1 MAARIRDVVWAE
13 SAQRA
18 LDDILTDI
26 ALESPSGAAKVLIRA
41 LDVADRLSTLS
52 ERGRVVPE
60 LGESTL
66 REVFVYEYRLLY
78 RVGEDRVV
86 IRAFLHGARDFSKWR
101 REDAPEL

>member
-1 MAARIRDVVWAE
+1 VAARIRDVVWAE

-26 ALESPSGAAKVLIRA
+26 ALESPAGAAKVLIRA

>member
-26 ALESPSGAAKVLIRA
+26 ALESPAGAAKVLIRA

-52 ERGRVVPE
+52 ERGRF
-60 LGESTL
+60 STAL
-66 REVFVYEYRLLY
+66 ETFRN
-78 RVGEDRVV
+78 
-86 IRAFLHGARDFSKWR
+86 GAAKTPRNCSH
-101 REDAPEL
+101 AG

>member
-1 MAARIRDVVWAE
+1 M
-13 SAQRA
+13 
-18 LDDILTDI
+18 
-26 ALESPSGAAKVLIRA
+26 LIRA
-41 LDVADRLSTLS
+41 LEVADTLSTLS

-60 LGESTL
+60 LGEATL

-78 RVGEDRVV
+78 RVRQDRVI

>member
-26 ALESPSGAAKVLIRA
+26 ALESPAGAAKVLIRA